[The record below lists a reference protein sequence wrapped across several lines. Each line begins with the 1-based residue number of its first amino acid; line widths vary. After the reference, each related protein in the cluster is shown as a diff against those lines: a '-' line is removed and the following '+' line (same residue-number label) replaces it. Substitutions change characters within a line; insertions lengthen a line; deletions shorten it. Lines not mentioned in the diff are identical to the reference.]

1 MFPTVA
7 ASARVGGR
15 SKQLEIYQTF
25 AELKYVSDDESFQDE
40 IDLHD
45 MHYLKAAYH
54 TSLSIKQLS
63 LVSINTQNK
72 VGMFIV

>member
-1 MFPTVA
+1 MSENINCRLLFPTVA

-45 MHYLKAAYH
+45 MQIKLFKGC
-54 TSLSIKQLS
+54 LSYIIIYQAIKS
-63 LVSINTQNK
+63 CVN
-72 VGMFIV
+72 